1 MGLAPTASTT
11 AMLAMGDALAIALLQ
26 KRGLKEEDFAQFHP
40 GGALGRRLLLKVKDL
55 MHQGDAVPRVHSG
68 ATVHDAILEMTTKKL
83 GMTTVLDGQGGLL
96 GVITDGD
103 LRRCLEK
110 GVDLTTAKVRDLASR
125 SPKTITADALA
136 ARAVQIME
144 EFSITSLV
152 VLDERGSV
160 VGVIHLHDLL
170 KSGIV

>member
-1 MGLAPTASTT
+1 
-11 AMLAMGDALAIALLQ
+11 MGDALAIALLQ
-26 KRGLKEEDFAQFHP
+26 KRGLREEDFAQFHP
-40 GGALGRRLLLKVKDL
+40 GGTLGRRLLLKVQDL
-55 MHQGDAVPRVHSG
+55 MHQGDAVPRIQHNAIVR
-68 ATVHDAILEMTTKKL
+68 DALLEMTTKKL
-83 GMTTVLDGQGGLL
+83 GMTTVLDESGQLF

-110 GVDLTTAKVRDLASR
+110 GVDLTTVYVHDIASR
-125 SPKTITADALA
+125 SPKTIAPDALA

-160 VGVIHLHDLL
+160 VGVLHLHDLL

>member
-11 AMLAMGDALAIALLQ
+11 AALAMGDALAIALLE
-26 KRGLKEEDFAQFHP
+26 KRGFKDEDFAQFHP
-40 GGALGRRLLLKVKDL
+40 GGALGRRLLLKVCDV
-55 MHQGDAVPRVHSG
+55 MHRGEAMPSVTGR
-68 ATVHDAILEMTTKKL
+68 ATVRDAILEMTSKKL
-83 GMTTVLDGQGGLL
+83 GMTTVVDEQNRLV

-110 GVDLTTAKVRDLASR
+110 GIDVSTVKAADVASR
-125 SPKTITADALA
+125 SPKTIEHEALA

-144 EFSITSLV
+144 QFAITSLV
-152 VLDERGSV
+152 VLDERRTL